1 MKGEET
7 KIIKTWGK
15 VGPRSGCLKKGG
27 LEPPYE
33 LCIRKR
39 SFYFSDV
46 MKSGHIF
53 PSKICHFQYDH
64 VFLFSRENGNIR
76 EYKEVR
82 LKMKN
87 HLGRAF
93 PSHFRQNV
101 FIDTS
106 NVSYLALCHFLMSSS
121 LKIQST
127 LKDVFS
133 ITFSNNNL
141 QRRNMYFEGLFI
153 GLYSIWRPF

>member
-1 MKGEET
+1 MK
-7 KIIKTWGK
+7 
-15 VGPRSGCLKKGG
+15 KKS
-27 LEPPYE
+27 LVNKYKKQTCHKENKS
-33 LCIRKR
+33 L
-39 SFYFSDV
+39 FFDV
-46 MKSGHIF
+46 MKNGHIF
-53 PSKICHFQYDH
+53 PSKVCHFQYDH
-64 VFLFSRENGNIR
+64 GFLFSRETGNIR

-153 GLYSIWRPF
+153 GLYSM

>member
-1 MKGEET
+1 MKYIFNTSSINFWEKNSLLTNIRNKRVIT
-7 KIIKTWGK
+7 KL
-15 VGPRSGCLKKGG
+15 SL
-27 LEPPYE
+27 
-33 LCIRKR
+33 
-39 SFYFSDV
+39 YFFEI
-46 MKSGHIF
+46 MKNGHIF
-53 PSKICHFQYDH
+53 SSRVLHFQYDH
-64 VFLFSRENGNIR
+64 GFLFIRETGNIR

-106 NVSYLALCHFLMSSS
+106 NVSYLALSHFLMSSS

>member
-1 MKGEET
+1 MKKKFLLT
-7 KIIKTWGK
+7 NIINKSVIKKIN
-15 VGPRSGCLKKGG
+15 L
-27 LEPPYE
+27 
-33 LCIRKR
+33 
-39 SFYFSDV
+39 YFFDV
-46 MKSGHIF
+46 MKNGHIF
-53 PSKICHFQYDH
+53 PSKVCQFQYDH
-64 VFLFSRENGNIR
+64 GILFSRKTGNIR
-76 EYKEVR
+76 EYREVR

-93 PSHFRQNV
+93 PYYFWQNV

-106 NVSYLALCHFLMSSS
+106 NVSYLAFCHFLMSSS

-153 GLYSIWRPF
+153 GLYSI